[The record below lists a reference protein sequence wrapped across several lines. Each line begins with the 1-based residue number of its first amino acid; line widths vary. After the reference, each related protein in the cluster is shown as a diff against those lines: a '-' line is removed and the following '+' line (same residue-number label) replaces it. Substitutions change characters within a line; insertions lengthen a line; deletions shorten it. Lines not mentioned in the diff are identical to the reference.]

1 MNDQKKKIAIIATA
15 VVLAVALVV
24 GMVVLLTKKDA
35 PVDTETPDATNEI
48 ATYYFDAGIDEYT
61 LTLND
66 DNTFV
71 LYIKN
76 TYAGT
81 YTLKDGALALTF
93 NASGMEAI
101 NATLANGV
109 VNMTFNGANYNLL
122 KKVTFTASFESNGG
136 SGVEAQSVLNGK
148 TVTKPADPTRDGYLF
163 IGWYADADFK
173 TPFEF
178 SSQTV
183 TADTTVYARWT
194 EKGTNELEFN
204 VNFDLNYENAA
215 ALEAGKTVGGKLFGL
230 PTAERE
236 GYTFNGWWVSMTND
250 ASKLSYR
257 YEEGMAL
264 TSDETLYALWETK
277 DLGSKLPAPVVNVT
291 AGTISWST
299 IEGAR
304 SYDVTIT
311 APNGF
316 VETQSVSANTMNY
329 TFDLVGEYTVKVVA
343 NANSGEANN
352 SEAVRYY
359 TNRML
364 GKVYGFQI
372 IDGNVLVYNTVA
384 NAEKYLVTVVC
395 GNAEHKHTEINNG
408 TSRTFSFSNCEMTE
422 GGIKF
427 IVKAVANG
435 YATSVS
441 ETFVFE
447 RSLTSVE
454 GLRYDEATQTVHWN
468 TVPGAA
474 EYIVSVSCGNENH
487 YHLFDNNGSKTSV
500 CIKNCDALEGGIVV
514 SVFPKTAGYN
524 SPEASEIK
532 VNKTTIATPEN
543 IILDGTVL
551 TWNAVNEA
559 TKYEIMVGDKKL
571 EATECTV
578 DIAAVL
584 EGKAA
589 GSYAVTVRAIGATES
604 LASDA
609 VSVVVGAMSND
620 LKYTNGLVTW
630 SPVYGADAYEYQV
643 NDGESY
649 AVAASTPFITVELT
663 KSGVNVIKVRYC
675 VGNTSSAWATLEVYA
690 YAVSYDS
697 RGGSK
702 VETKYFAVGD
712 TLELPVPTK
721 AGYTFSAWYNV
732 PGGAA
737 TNGKVYAEGTTVG
750 ATELVLFAYYTP
762 NKYTINYNF
771 GEGGSSD
778 VTTGEVY
785 FENHYQLLVP
795 TANDTSITFGGWFS
809 APYGMGVR
817 YTDANGNS
825 LAPWTETEGAEL
837 YAYWISDALKFT
849 QTKLNG
855 KDVYMVSAG
864 ERIALLTEV
873 TVPASYKG
881 LPVAVIAGNA
891 FMNCTNMKVLNL
903 PATIEQIS
911 IVDPFKGCSGLEA
924 VNVYAVDG
932 INNPRFW
939 SEDGVLFDN
948 GVNANKPSILLMPMA
963 KTGSYRI
970 PANITEIPAESFA
983 NSNLT
988 EIVIPASVTK
998 IGREAFTNCTKLNS
1012 VIFESE
1018 QGEQALTIAARA
1030 FNGCTALQTIK
1041 LPARLTD
1048 IVLSRYTI
1056 GASGVNT
1063 DDINSAFVGCTSLN
1077 SITVAK
1083 GSNTYKAVDGV
1094 LYSAD
1099 GKTLVYCPETK
1110 SGAFAIP
1117 AGTQTVAAGA
1127 FIGCNQITEIT
1138 VPNTVTLIGECAFYG
1153 LSENLVKLT
1162 VAGNAFNDMVIDD
1175 YAFAGCSELADVVFE
1190 SGSKIS
1196 TISKG
1201 AFMGSGIEALY
1212 IPASVSSIEADAFK
1226 DCADLATVTF
1236 AENGKTLKFGAN
1248 VFANCTSITSVNL
1261 PANVSE
1267 VPGIFNGCTKLE
1279 SVTVADNSTYFT
1291 SVDGVLYSK
1300 DMTSVIFFPK
1310 GKSGEFVLP
1319 ETVTTIS
1326 DGVFNGVKLDKLTI
1340 YNTVTY
1346 IGSAAFQN
1354 SSIKALV
1361 FEAPVSAQAATE
1373 LNIGAY
1379 AFYGADIDA
1388 VVLPAHTKTLGEYV
1402 FASAKIDSI
1411 TLNEGLQS
1419 FGEYAFYSNTYIT
1432 SITVPSSVKNIPAH
1446 AFDKCTSLETVT
1458 LSEGI
1463 ESIGDYAFYNMGTN
1477 YFYTVT
1483 IPASVT
1489 NIGNYAFASSGLKN
1503 GVVFAENSSLKTIG
1517 AHAFEY
1523 CRFTTVTIPK
1533 SVTEIGSYAFAN
1545 MNYYLE
1551 EVIFEEGGIEDL
1563 VLGTEYVYTYMDY
1576 SGNQITEYQ
1585 RGYVF
1590 YYAYYLE
1597 KVVLPS
1603 RLTVIGDACFYS
1615 TAYYGSLDITFG
1627 ENSRLT
1633 TIGEKAFYYSGLSG
1647 DIVIPKSVK
1656 NMPAVTG
1663 GGASYNRLGIGAYAF
1678 YGTEVSK
1685 VTFEEGSNEPLTIGE
1700 KAFASCYSNLTE
1712 VTLPARLA
1720 SYTSHD
1726 GTVIDPLQGG
1736 AAVFDSSSKL
1746 VNIFVAD
1753 GENMLYADI
1762 DGVLYKTTGTDSVV
1776 DGVRTP
1782 VYTELLACPVAKTG
1796 TVTVPSTVTKIYANA
1811 FYYCEKIEAIVF
1823 EGGTADM
1830 TIGDKAFYRCKSLT
1844 TLVLP
1849 DNVVSLGES
1858 VFYNCSS
1865 LTSLT
1870 LSKKL
1875 TAFDGAMVDYC
1886 SALAEINVSTDGTGV
1901 NFSSQDGVLYNAD
1914 KTVLVMYPGARTETE
1929 FTLPATVKSIASM
1942 AFGNNSNL
1950 ELVVLPAGLEK
1961 IEDNA
1966 FYYATALKTVSI
1978 PNTVTYIGA
1987 RAFRNCS
1994 KLATITFVDGG
2005 NEALVIGDYAFYYTS
2020 ALGSIA
2026 LPERLAALGNNAF
2039 DNSGIS
2045 AIEFGG
2051 NKLMTLG
2058 NNVFSNT
2065 NLVEVTLPDGIVTI
2079 GDQLFYGSSDLKK
2092 VTFGDGLVSIGF
2104 GTFGAATDIEEVN
2117 FPASLK
2123 TMGINT
2129 FYFSDGYNAYTCS
2142 KLTKVTFGEASQLK
2156 SIPSGTFAY
2165 TGITSFTVP
2174 ATVTAIENRDPSEN
2188 SDYRPGAF
2196 AGCSALERVTFEQG
2210 TMCTVIGDHAFNG
2223 CTALAE
2229 IVIPT
2234 RVSTL
2239 GTYSFSGC
2247 TALESIVIPESCTKF
2262 GDYVFYGATALA
2274 DIDLK
2279 SAATEFTSYMF
2290 YRTAITSI
2298 VIPDTVSYIGN
2309 ACFAGT
2315 PLVEVTV
2322 PAGVESMGWGV
2333 FSECK
2338 ALESV
2343 TILAQLKELPDDSFD
2358 GCEKLANVKLSST
2371 IEIIREDAFANCTSL
2386 TTITLPAAL
2395 KEMESAF
2402 EGSALG
2408 EYKIEAGNTTYA
2420 VSEGVLFSAD
2430 MTKILSYPANRA
2442 VDSFT
2447 IPKEV
2452 TEIGANTFSGITSL
2466 KNVTFEEGGVNKL
2479 VIGESAF
2486 YNCKGIETIVLPERT
2501 TVVGAYAFY
2510 GCSNLMSVEFPSTL
2524 EEIGYDAFYKCDKL
2538 LQVGNFSDIEIN
2550 FEEAPGSL
2558 DYYMIYYYDATA
2570 GHMMDVEN
2578 SSYYETIVKDY
2589 PGQKNVINVTED
2601 GYVTFK
2607 YSDDRTFVIGY
2618 NGEATEITIPDT
2630 VTDIYR
2636 YAFNK
2641 SNITKLTISDNVLII
2656 WDYAFNECSELAEVN
2671 LNGNLKYVLEYAF
2684 YKNTSLVTVNIP
2696 VGIDYMDYS
2705 VFSGCTKAVL
2715 YIREESKPYD
2725 WDSSFTGGAKL
2736 VIWGYNGA
2744 QNTYT
2749 FISDGV
2755 EYYTETTDSVV
2766 NIPAA
2771 PEKTDYI
2778 FVGWYDNAEF
2788 EGSAVSGS
2796 YYKAGGAT
2804 FYAKWMSQEEFD
2816 SLYAGTSTAYA
2827 IEAVNGASHTI
2838 VDEDS
2843 SYYGKKPIY
2852 FKVTAT
2858 EDVTLTITTVSGMD
2872 TMIRIYSSA
2881 NADSADSLGSS
2892 YIVSRDNNYG
2902 STPDESLTY
2911 TFSAGETYYIAAY
2924 FYSGSDTGEL
2934 TVNVT
2939 VG

>member
-163 IGWYADADFK
+163 IGWYADAEFK

-194 EKGTNELEFN
+194 EKGTNEVEFN
-204 VNFDLNYENAA
+204 VNFDLNYDDAA

-277 DLGSKLPAPVVNVT
+277 DLGGKLPAPVVNVT

-447 RSLTSVE
+447 RSLASVE

-551 TWNAVNEA
+551 TWNAVNGA

-620 LKYTNGLVTW
+620 LKYSNGFVTW

-643 NDGESY
+643 NDGEIY
-649 AVAASTPFITVELT
+649 GLAAVTPCATVELT

-911 IVDPFKGCSGLEA
+911 IVDPFTGCSGLEA

-998 IGREAFTNCTKLNS
+998 IGREAFANCTKLNS

-1127 FIGCNQITEIT
+1127 FIGCTEITEIT

-1162 VAGNAFNDMVIDD
+1162 IAGNAFNDMVIDD
-1175 YAFAGCSELADVVFE
+1175 YAFAGCSALADVVFE
-1190 SGSKIS
+1190 SGCKIS

-1201 AFMGSGIEALY
+1201 AFMGSGIKALN

-1226 DCADLATVTF
+1226 DCSKLASVTF

-1248 VFANCTSITSVNL
+1248 VFANCTSITSVAL

-1279 SVTVADNSTYFT
+1279 SVTVAEDSAYFT
-1291 SVDGVLYSK
+1291 AVDGVLYSK

-1319 ETVTTIS
+1319 ETVTTIG

-1340 YNTVTY
+1340 YNTVAT

-1354 SSIKALV
+1354 SSITTLV

-1402 FASAKIDSI
+1402 FATAKIDSI

-1419 FGEYAFYSNTYIT
+1419 FGEYAFYSNTYIS
-1432 SITVPSSVKNIPAH
+1432 SIEIPSTVKTIPAH
-1446 AFDKCTSLETVT
+1446 AFDKCTSLATVT
-1458 LSEGI
+1458 LNEGI
-1463 ESIGDYAFYNMGTN
+1463 ESIEEYAFYNMGTY
-1477 YFYTVT
+1477 YFYSVT

-1503 GVVFAENSSLKTIG
+1503 GITFAENSALKTIG

-1523 CRFTTVTIPK
+1523 CRFTTITIPN
-1533 SVTEIGSYAFAN
+1533 SVTGIGSYAFAN

-1551 EVIFEEGGIEDL
+1551 EVIFEEGGTEDL
-1563 VLGTEYVYTYMDY
+1563 VLGTEYVYSYTDY
-1576 SGNQITEYQ
+1576 TGKFITEYQ

-1590 YYAYYLE
+1590 YYAYYLS

-1647 DIVIPKSVK
+1647 EVVIPKSVK
-1656 NMPAVTG
+1656 NMPAVTD

-1678 YGTEVSK
+1678 YGTDVSS
-1685 VTFEEGSNEPLTIGE
+1685 VIFEEGSNEPLTIGE
-1700 KAFASCYSNLTE
+1700 KAFASCYYALTE

-1762 DGVLYKTTGTDSVV
+1762 DGVLYKTTGTDAVV

-1782 VYTELLACPVAKTG
+1782 ICTELLACPVAKTG

-1811 FYYCEKIEAIVF
+1811 FYYCEYVEAIVF
-1823 EGGTADM
+1823 EGGNADM
-1830 TIGDKAFYRCKSLT
+1830 TIGDKAFYRCKGLT

-1849 DNVVSLGES
+1849 DNVVAIGES
-1858 VFYNCSS
+1858 AFYNCSS

-1870 LSKKL
+1870 LSKNL
-1875 TAFDGAMVDYC
+1875 TAFNGGMVESCY
-1886 SALAEINVSTDGTGV
+1886 ALAEIKVGADGKGI
-1901 NFSSQDGVLYNAD
+1901 NFSAQDGVLYNAD
-1914 KTVLVMYPGARTETE
+1914 MTVLVMYPGAREGSE
-1929 FTLPATVKSIASM
+1929 FVVPATVKTIASK
-1942 AFGNNSNL
+1942 AFADNEAL
-1950 ELVVLPAGLEK
+1950 EIVVLPVGLEK
-1961 IEDNA
+1961 IDDSA
-1966 FYYATALKTVSI
+1966 FFYATALKTVNV
-1978 PNTVTYIGA
+1978 PNTVTYIGTK
-1987 RAFRNCS
+1987 AFSNCS
-1994 KLATITFVDGG
+1994 KLETVTFDENGTELLIIG
-2005 NEALVIGDYAFYYTS
+2005 NQAFYYATKLS
-2020 ALGSIA
+2020 AA
-2026 LPERLAALGNNAF
+2026 VLPERLAALGDYAF
-2039 DNSGIS
+2039 DHSGIETL
-2045 AIEFGG
+2045 EFGG
-2051 NKLMTLG
+2051 DKLMTLG

-2065 NLVEVTLPDGIVTI
+2065 KLVNVTLPDGIVTI
-2079 GDQLFYGSSDLKK
+2079 GDQLFYGATSLKT
-2092 VTFGDGLVSIGF
+2092 VTFGDGLVSIGY
-2104 GTFGAATDIEEVN
+2104 GTFGGATAIEEVN

-2123 TMGINT
+2123 TMGMNT
-2129 FYFSDGYNAYTCS
+2129 FYYSDGYNSYYCS
-2142 KLTKVTFGEASQLK
+2142 NLKKVTFGEASQLQ

-2165 TGITSFTVP
+2165 TGLTSFTVP
-2174 ATVTAIENRDPSEN
+2174 ATVTEIADRDPSKN
-2188 SDYRPGAF
+2188 SDYNPGAF
-2196 AGCSALERVTFEQG
+2196 AGCSALTRVTFEQG
-2210 TMCTVIGDHAFNG
+2210 TMCSNIGDNAFYG
-2223 CTALAE
+2223 CTALVE
-2229 IVIPT
+2229 IDIPT
-2234 RVSTL
+2234 RVSRL
-2239 GTYSFSGC
+2239 GTSSFSNC
-2247 TALESIVIPESCTKF
+2247 TSLESIVIPESCTKF
-2262 GDYVFYGATALA
+2262 GEYVFYGATALA

-2279 SAATEFTSYMF
+2279 SAATEFPAYMF

-2298 VIPDTVSYIGN
+2298 VIPDTVSHIGH

-2333 FSECK
+2333 FSECEE
-2338 ALESV
+2338 LERV
-2343 TILAQLKELPDDSFD
+2343 TMLAELVELPDTTFE
-2358 GCEKLANVKLSST
+2358 GCVKLTDVKLPST
-2371 IEIIREDAFANCTSL
+2371 VEIICEDAFAGCTSL

-2402 EGSALG
+2402 VGSGLA
-2408 EYKIEAGNTTYA
+2408 EYKLEAGNTTYA

-2430 MTKILSYPANRA
+2430 MTKILSYPANRTA
-2442 VDSFT
+2442 DSFT

-2452 TEIGANTFSGITSL
+2452 TEIGASTFAGITSL
-2466 KNVTFEEGGVNKL
+2466 KNVTFEEGGVAAL
-2479 VIGESAF
+2479 VIGDEAF
-2486 YNCKGIETIVLPERT
+2486 YKCTGLEFIVLPERT
-2501 TVVGAYAFY
+2501 TVVGQYAFY

-2524 EEIGYDAFYKCDKL
+2524 EEIGYDAFYSCPKL
-2538 LQVGNFSDIEIN
+2538 LQVGNYSDIEIN
-2550 FEEAPGSL
+2550 FEEAPASL
-2558 DYYMIYYYDATA
+2558 DYYMIYYYDANG
-2570 GHMMDVEN
+2570 GHMYDIEN
-2578 SSYYETIVKDY
+2578 SDYYDIIVVDY
-2589 PGQKNVINVTED
+2589 PGQKSAISVTED

-2618 NGEATEITIPDT
+2618 KGEATEITIPDT
-2630 VTDIYR
+2630 ITDIYS
-2636 YAFNK
+2636 YAFYK
-2641 SNITKLTISDNVLII
+2641 SNITKVTISDNVQII
-2656 WDYAFNECSELAEVN
+2656 WGYAFRECDALTEVN
-2671 LNGNLKYVLEYAF
+2671 LNGNLKYVLEYGF
-2684 YKNTSLVTVNIP
+2684 YKNANLAIVNIP

-2705 VFSGCTKAVL
+2705 VFSGCYEAVL
-2715 YIREESKPYD
+2715 LIREESIPYD
-2725 WDSSFTGGAKL
+2725 WASSFVGGAKL
-2736 VIWGYNGA
+2736 VIWGYNGQ

-2749 FISDGV
+2749 FISEGV
-2755 EYYTETTDSVV
+2755 EYYSITSDSVIGLPTEPV
-2766 NIPAA
+2766 
-2771 PEKTDYI
+2771 KTGYI
-2778 FVGWYDNAEF
+2778 FLGWYDNE
-2788 EGSAVSGS
+2788 ELTGSAIASP
-2796 YYKAGGAT
+2796 YYKAGGET

-2816 SLYAGTSTAYA
+2816 SLFAGTSAGYA
-2827 IEAVNGASHTI
+2827 IDAVNGASHTI
-2838 VDEDS
+2838 VDDS
-2843 SYYGKKPIY
+2843 DSVKGTIY

-2858 EDVTLTITTVSGMD
+2858 EDVTLTITTVSGLD
-2872 TMIRIYSSA
+2872 TVIRIY
-2881 NADSADSLGSS
+2881 NDPDDADSL
-2892 YIVSRDNNYG
+2892 NYG
-2902 STPDESLTY
+2902 YIKNQDGYGSDETLTY

-2924 FYSGSDTGEL
+2924 IYSKYDNGTF

-2939 VG
+2939 VN

>member
-24 GMVVLLTKKDA
+24 GMVVLLTKKDV

-148 TVTKPADPTRDGYLF
+148 TVTKPADPTREGYLF
-163 IGWYADADFK
+163 IGWYADAEFK

-194 EKGTNELEFN
+194 EQGTNEVEYK
-204 VNFDLNYENAA
+204 VNFDLNYDDAA

-250 ASKLSYR
+250 AGKLSYR

-277 DLGSKLPAPVVNVT
+277 DLGGKLPAPVVNVT

-447 RSLTSVE
+447 RSLASVE

-630 SPVYGADAYEYQV
+630 SPVYGAESYEYQI

-649 AVAASTPFITVELT
+649 VVAAVTPCATVELT

-697 RGGSK
+697 RGGSE
-702 VETKYFAVGD
+702 VTTKYFAVGD

-911 IVDPFKGCSGLEA
+911 IVDPFTGCSGLEA

-998 IGREAFTNCTKLNS
+998 IGREAFANCTKLNS

-1056 GASGVNT
+1056 SASGIKT
-1063 DDINSAFVGCTSLN
+1063 DDINNAFVGCTSLN

-1117 AGTQTVAAGA
+1117 AGTQAIAAGA
-1127 FIGCNQITEIT
+1127 FIGCTEITEIT

-1162 VAGNAFNDMVIDD
+1162 IAGNAFNDMVIDD

-1190 SGSKIS
+1190 SGCKIS

-1201 AFMGSGIEALY
+1201 AFMGSGIKALN

-1226 DCADLATVTF
+1226 DCSKLASVTF

-1248 VFANCTSITSVNL
+1248 VFANCTSITSVAL

-1279 SVTVADNSTYFT
+1279 SVTVAEDSAYFT
-1291 SVDGVLYSK
+1291 AVDGVLYSK

-1319 ETVTTIS
+1319 ETVTTIG
-1326 DGVFNGVKLDKLTI
+1326 DGVFNGVKLSKLTI
-1340 YNTVTY
+1340 YNTVAT

-1354 SSIKALV
+1354 SSITTLV
-1361 FEAPVSAQAATE
+1361 FEAPVSAQAAAE

-1402 FASAKIDSI
+1402 FATAKIDSI

-1419 FGEYAFYSNTYIT
+1419 FGEYAFYSNTTIT
-1432 SITVPSSVKNIPAH
+1432 SIEIPSTVKTIPAH
-1446 AFDKCTSLETVT
+1446 AFEKCTSLATVT
-1458 LSEGI
+1458 LNEGLELI
-1463 ESIGDYAFYNMGTN
+1463 DDYAFYSIAGSWSGKLKTI
-1477 YFYTVT
+1477 T

-1489 NIGNYAFASSGLKN
+1489 KIGNYSFAYAYLST
-1503 GVVFAENSSLKTIG
+1503 GVVFASEGSLKVIG
-1517 AHAFEY
+1517 AHAFEECY
-1523 CRFTTVTIPK
+1523 MPGVIIPK
-1533 SVTEIGSYAFAN
+1533 SVTEIGAYAFAL
-1545 MNYYLE
+1545 YYYYAE
-1551 EVIFEEGGIEDL
+1551 YIEFEEGGTEPL
-1563 VLGTEYVYTYMDY
+1563 VIGTEYSYYHTDY
-1576 SGNQITEYQ
+1576 YGATSLVVERGNVFE
-1585 RGYVF
+1585 GLSYV
-1590 YYAYYLE
+1590 E
-1597 KVVLPS
+1597 RVVLPS
-1603 RLTVIGDACFYS
+1603 RLVEIGERSFYNVGGYAS
-1615 TAYYGSLDITFG
+1615 TFTLTFG
-1627 ENSRLT
+1627 ENSQLT
-1633 TIGEKAFYYSGLSG
+1633 TIGAGAFYYSGLNG
-1647 DIVIPKSVK
+1647 DLVIPKSVR
-1656 NMPAVTG
+1656 NVAPSTDGVTP
-1663 GGASYNRLGIGAYAF
+1663 YDRMGIGAQAF
-1678 YGTEVSK
+1678 YGTKISTV
-1685 VTFEEGSNEPLTIGE
+1685 VFEDGSNEPLTIGE
-1700 KAFASCYSNLTE
+1700 KAFASCYSKLTD

-1736 AAVFDSSSKL
+1736 ATVFDSSSKL

-1762 DGVLYKTTGTDSVV
+1762 DGVLYKTTGTDAVV

-1782 VYTELLACPVAKTG
+1782 VYTELLVCPVAKTG
-1796 TVTVPSTVTKIYANA
+1796 TVTVPSTVTKVHANA
-1811 FYYCEKIEAIVF
+1811 FYYCEYVEAIVF
-1823 EGGTADM
+1823 EGGNADM
-1830 TIGDKAFYRCKSLT
+1830 TIGDKAFYRCKALT
-1844 TLVLP
+1844 EMVLP
-1849 DNVVSLGES
+1849 DNVVAIGAGA
-1858 VFYNCSS
+1858 FYNCSS

-1870 LSKKL
+1870 LSKNL
-1875 TAFDGAMVDYC
+1875 TAFNGGMVESC
-1886 SALAEINVSTDGTGV
+1886 TKLAEIKVGADGKGV
-1901 NFSSQDGVLYNAD
+1901 NFSAQDGVLYNAD
-1914 KTVLVMYPGARTETE
+1914 MTVLVMYPSAREGSE
-1929 FTLPATVKSIASM
+1929 FVVPATVKTIATK
-1942 AFGNNSNL
+1942 AFADNSTL
-1950 ELVVLPAGLEK
+1950 AVVVLPVGLEK
-1961 IEDNA
+1961 IDDSA
-1966 FYYATALKTVSI
+1966 FFYATGLKTINV
-1978 PNTVTYIGA
+1978 PNTVTYVGVKS
-1987 RAFRNCS
+1987 FSNCS
-1994 KLATITFVDGG
+1994 KLETVTFDEGG
-2005 NEALVIGDYAFYYTS
+2005 SELLVVGNYAFYYTS
-2020 ALGSIA
+2020 KLSGVV
-2026 LPERLAALGNNAF
+2026 LPERLAALGDYAF
-2039 DNSGIS
+2039 DHSGI
-2045 AIEFGG
+2045 ATLEFTGD
-2051 NKLMTLG
+2051 KLMTLG
-2058 NNVFSNT
+2058 NNVFANT
-2065 NLVEVTLPDGIVTI
+2065 KLVNVTLPEGIVTI
-2079 GDQLFYGSSDLKK
+2079 GNHLFYASSSLKS
-2092 VTFGDGLVSIGF
+2092 VTFGEGLVSIGY
-2104 GTFGAATDIEEVN
+2104 GTFGAASALEEVS
-2117 FPASLK
+2117 FPSSLK

-2129 FYFSDGYNAYTCS
+2129 FYYSDGYSSYTCS
-2142 KLTKVTFGEASQLK
+2142 NLKKVTFGEASQLQ

-2174 ATVTAIENRDPSEN
+2174 ATVTEIADRDPSQN
-2188 SDYRPGAF
+2188 SDYYPGAF
-2196 AGCSALERVTFEQG
+2196 AGCSALTRVTFEQG
-2210 TMCTVIGDHAFNG
+2210 TMCTNIGDHAFKD
-2223 CTALAE
+2223 CSALVE
-2229 IVIPT
+2229 ISIPT
-2234 RVSTL
+2234 RVSRL
-2239 GTYSFSGC
+2239 GTYSFSNC
-2247 TALESIVIPESCTKF
+2247 TSLESIVIPESCTKF

-2279 SAATEFTSYMF
+2279 SAATEFPSYMF

-2298 VIPDTVSYIGN
+2298 VIPDTVSYIGH

-2322 PAGVESMGWGV
+2322 PAGVENMGWGV
-2333 FSECK
+2333 FSECEE
-2338 ALESV
+2338 LERV
-2343 TILAQLKELPDDSFD
+2343 TMNAELNNLPERTFE
-2358 GCEKLANVKLSST
+2358 GCVKLTDVKLPST
-2371 IEIIREDAFANCTSL
+2371 VEIIYEDAFADCLSL

-2408 EYKIEAGNTTYA
+2408 EYKLEAGNTTYA

-2430 MTKILSYPANRA
+2430 MTKILSYPANRV

-2452 TEIGANTFSGITSL
+2452 TEIGASTFAGITSL
-2466 KNVTFEEGGVNKL
+2466 KSVVFEEGGVDKL
-2479 VIGESAF
+2479 VIGDEAF
-2486 YNCKGIETIVLPERT
+2486 YNCTGLEFITLPERT
-2501 TVVGAYAFY
+2501 TVVGKYAFY

-2524 EEIGYDAFYKCDKL
+2524 EEIGYDAFYYCSKL
-2538 LQVGNFSDIEIN
+2538 VQVGNFSDVEIN

-2558 DYYMIYYYDATA
+2558 NYYMIYYYDANG
-2570 GHMMDVEN
+2570 GHMYDMEN
-2578 SSYYETIVKDY
+2578 SDYYDVIVVDY
-2589 PGQKNVINVTED
+2589 PGQKSVINVTED
-2601 GYVTFK
+2601 G
-2607 YSDDRTFVIGY
+2607 FVIFDYIENRKFLIGY
-2618 NGEATEITIPDT
+2618 SGSETVITIPSN
-2630 VTDIYR
+2630 VTDVYG

-2641 SNITKLTISDNVLII
+2641 SNITEVTLTGNIINV
-2656 WDYAFNECSELAEVN
+2656 Y
-2671 LNGNLKYVLEYAF
+2671 EYAF
-2684 YKNTSLVTVNIP
+2684 YKCLDLTAVYIEE
-2696 VGIDYMDYS
+2696 GIENMDYY
-2705 VFSGCTKAVL
+2705 VFSGSSNAVL
-2715 YIREESKPYD
+2715 YISDASKPSN
-2725 WDSSFTGGAKL
+2725 WPSSFSSNASL
-2736 VIWGYNGA
+2736 VIWGYNGE

-2749 FISDGV
+2749 FISEGV
-2755 EYYTETTDSVV
+2755 EYYSVTTDGVISLPTEPV
-2766 NIPAA
+2766 
-2771 PEKTDYI
+2771 KTDYI
-2778 FVGWYDNAEF
+2778 FCGWYDNAEF
-2788 EGSAVSGS
+2788 TGAALTAPC
-2796 YYKAGGAT
+2796 YKAGGGT
-2804 FYAKWMSQEEFD
+2804 YYAKWLSQDDFE
-2816 SLYAGTSTAYA
+2816 SLFAGTSAGYA
-2827 IEAVNGASHTI
+2827 IEAVNGASHS
-2838 VDEDS
+2838 VVDS
-2843 SYYGKKPIY
+2843 STADKGMVF

-2858 EDVTLTITTVSGMD
+2858 EDVTLTIETVSGLD
-2872 TMIRIYSSA
+2872 TVIRIYTDPDG
-2881 NADSADSLGSS
+2881 ADDLDYS
-2892 YIVSRDNNYG
+2892 YIKQKDSGY
-2902 STPDESLTY
+2902 DETLTY
-2911 TFSAGETYYIAAY
+2911 TFTAGEVYYIVAYTYYA
-2924 FYSGSDTGEL
+2924 SNTGTL